1 MRISSINFVTAK
13 PKKTFAKNN
22 AIKSTTPSF
31 NQTQNIIFKANLNIQ
46 DASLTQEIKDAK
58 KDAQEI
64 YLRTQEV
71 KQNAHKIKDEV
82 LENIA
87 QLQKLAQGKSRYS
100 IKANNVRYTYSI
112 KDMHDDEYVK
122 FWKECSYKEVTDGVV
137 TREVSYNLN
146 DNVIVIYEF
155 DPETNKANNYFF
167 THGNLQTA
175 QIDFPATAEVFG
187 NFEKFRYDMFDGSL
201 KSYQKIGD
209 HSEKI
214 AKFAQWDKNEEL
226 SVYASDAYR
235 YGLFGD
241 FQGRF
246 LCFNDGKFER
256 IATSWDIN

>member
-146 DNVIVIYEF
+146 DWRVMQFVSSSYLLV
-155 DPETNKANNYFF
+155 DKDGKKLDDWTKTDTMYG
-167 THGNLQTA
+167 T
-175 QIDFPATAEVFG
+175 EV
-187 NFEKFRYDMFDGSL
+187 
-201 KSYQKIGD
+201 
-209 HSEKI
+209 KI
-214 AKFAQWDKNEEL
+214 AEGYKFFADTLDKNEEYYYMFR
-226 SVYASDAYR
+226 VQDT
-235 YGLFGD
+235 
-241 FQGRF
+241 QGN
-246 LCFNDGKFER
+246 LYESNLVK
-256 IATSWDIN
+256 AK